1 MPLFIVF
8 AFLFIIPSNPIG
20 GSNISYFGI
29 TNLVYGQTV
38 QMNFIIT
45 NSLNLQNIPAKKVH
59 VGDID
64 IAYKTFGKGNPI
76 LLISG
81 SGLVMDAWDPSIL
94 KDLSANHTVIV
105 FDNRGVG
112 NTTSGIKPFSIQ
124 QFAND
129 TADLLDAL
137 KVQKANVLGFSM
149 GSFIAQELVLLYPEK
164 VNKLILYGTTCGGK
178 EGIPQNPEVVMI
190 LSDFVINRPQSIH
203 EILSVTFPP
212 EWLKSHSNVS
222 LPQSKETISSNT
234 LKQQFHLVEDW
245 FATN

>member
-1 MPLFIVF
+1 MPNYGSNRTRGVVMPLFIVF

-20 GSNISYFGI
+20 GSNISDFGI

-137 KVQKANVLGFSM
+137 KVQKSKRSWIFYGFVYNSR
-149 GSFIAQELVLLYPEK
+149 ACA
-164 VNKLILYGTTCGGK
+164 LI
-178 EGIPQNPEVVMI
+178 P
-190 LSDFVINRPQSIH
+190 R
-203 EILSVTFPP
+203 
-212 EWLKSHSNVS
+212 KS
-222 LPQSKETISSNT
+222 
-234 LKQQFHLVEDW
+234 
-245 FATN
+245 